1 MRGPFL
7 GARRKVLY
15 SAWGSIFGSPICGNY
30 YIWRLPSRTEG
41 LFWFWGFVLDALE
54 WDKEAKR
61 TRRIAIPRRLIQIRA
76 AVSHLNRTS
85 CLQP

>member
-41 LFWFWGFVLDALE
+41 LFGFGGLCLMR
-54 WDKEAKR
+54 WNGTKR
-61 TRRIAIPRRLIQIRA
+61 QRGLGA
-76 AVSHLNRTS
+76 
-85 CLQP
+85 